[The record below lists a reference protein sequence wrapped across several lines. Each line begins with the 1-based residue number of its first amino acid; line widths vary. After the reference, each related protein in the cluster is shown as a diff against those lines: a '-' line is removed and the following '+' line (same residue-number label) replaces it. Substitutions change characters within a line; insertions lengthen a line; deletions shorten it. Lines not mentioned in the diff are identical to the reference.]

1 MCSRGDEGK
10 GEAREGGVVVVLGPV
25 EKEEKDLAFA
35 VVAHA
40 SEALAGGRVVFVVG
54 AAAGIIVLN
63 VALELLLLLLLLA
76 WLSCRLPTPPTTKR
90 CTAFIFCSCVCLGQK
105 KNISMMVKNNNNAF
119 PKKASF
125 SYPFSSPSSL

>member
-10 GEAREGGVVVVLGPV
+10 DEAREGGVVVVLGPV
-25 EKEEKDLAFA
+25 EKEEKDRGFA

-40 SEALAGGRVVFVVG
+40 SGALVGGRVAVAA

-63 VALELLLLLLLLA
+63 VALVLLLLLVLLA

-90 CTAFIFCSCVCLGQK
+90 CTAFIFCS
-105 KNISMMVKNNNNAF
+105 
-119 PKKASF
+119 
-125 SYPFSSPSSL
+125 